1 MGRTYRKNDRWKKD
15 QKDQNFRN
23 SKKFKDF
30 KKNKIQPKPN
40 LPVIDSESK
49 DIDDNNDVNI

>member
-1 MGRTYRKNDRWKKD
+1 MIMGRTYRNNDRWKRD

-30 KKNKIQPKPN
+30 KKVKSKPTLQPAE
-40 LPVIDSESK
+40 SEPK
-49 DIDDNNDVNI
+49 EITNDIDDNS

>member
-1 MGRTYRKNDRWKKD
+1 MGRTYRNNDRWKKD

-30 KKNKIQPKPN
+30 KKNKSQPK
-40 LPVIDSESK
+40 LPPVDLSPETK
-49 DIDDNNDVNI
+49 EDNDIDDNNF